1 MVSCSRGGHAA
12 GAAEVFETM
21 LEAGVAPDQVS
32 YNIMID
38 AFGRAGLSDGK
49 SSLLVLSNKVQAF
62 HFLHC

>member
-1 MVSCSRGGHAA
+1 MVSYSQGGHAA

-49 SSLLVLSNKVQAF
+49 SS
-62 HFLHC
+62 